1 VDWGDSSTHG
11 TASKASTGTLGS
23 MSHTYADDGTYTVTV
38 KVTDKNDGV
47 DSKTFQV
54 NVSNVAPTTTLTSP
68 ATAAVEG
75 QTKTYTYTVSD
86 PGNDT
91 YTTTESC
98 GANGTYTNTAAA
110 NSFDCT
116 FPEGPASSTV
126 SVQATDSDNLAGNTA
141 STSVAV
147 SNANPVVGAL
157 SVTDPKSGVSCL
169 GGNTVNLSSSFTD
182 AGSLDTH
189 SATIDWGD
197 GNTTTGTVNSA
208 TRTVTGQH
216 AYSGLGPY
224 TIKVTVTDNDGGVGY
239 KSSTNSLSFHYNIGT
254 KLLSPVNDTT
264 VAGSTPSLFKLG
276 STIPL
281 KVNITDCNG
290 VGVAGLS
297 PTIKM
302 MLTSSS
308 TPLAGEDEGISTQP
322 NDSNFVMRGDGS
334 GQYIYNL
341 ASKSLPDSSATYKAQ
356 ITDHGYTVT
365 TQNYFG
371 LKAK

>member
-1 VDWGDSSTHG
+1 
-11 TASKASTGTLGS
+11 
-23 MSHTYADDGTYTVTV
+23 
-38 KVTDKNDGV
+38 
-47 DSKTFQV
+47 
-54 NVSNVAPTTTLTSP
+54 
-68 ATAAVEG
+68 VEG

-110 NSFDCT
+110 DSFDCT

-157 SVTDPKSGVSCL
+157 SITDPKNGTACL
-169 GGNTVNLSSSFTD
+169 GGNSVTLNFSFND
-182 AGSLDTH
+182 AGSADTH
-189 SATIDWGD
+189 RYTIEWGD
-197 GNTTTGTVNSA
+197 GSTNTVVDPA
-208 TRTVTGQH
+208 TSPVSGKQH
-216 AYSGLGPY
+216 TYSGQGPY
-224 TIKVTVTDNDGGVGY
+224 TIKVTVTDDDGGVGSNTTS
-239 KSSTNSLSFHYNIGT
+239 KSFRYTVGT
-254 KLLSPVNDTT
+254 TLLSPVNLDNT
-264 VAGSTPSLFKLG
+264 SIFKVG

-290 VGVAGLS
+290 VGVIGLA

-302 MLTSSS
+302 LLISSNPAN
-308 TPLAGEDEGISTQP
+308 TGEIEASSTQP
-322 NDSNFVMRGDGS
+322 NDTNGVMRDVGG
-334 GQYIYNL
+334 GQYMYNL
-341 ASKSLPDSSATYKAQ
+341 ASSSLPDSTAKYESV
-356 ITDHGYTVT
+356 VT
-365 TQNYFG
+365 LNGTSVTSQNYFS